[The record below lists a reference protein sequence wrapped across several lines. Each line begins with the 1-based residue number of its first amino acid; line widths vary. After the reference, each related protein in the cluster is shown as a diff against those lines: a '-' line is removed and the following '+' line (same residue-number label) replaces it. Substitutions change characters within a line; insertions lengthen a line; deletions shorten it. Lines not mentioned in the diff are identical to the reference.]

1 MADRDVDYY
10 TRLHNLTEL
19 AVLDEHSLLSA
30 LRYRYDAALIYTN
43 VGEILIALN
52 PFRPLTIYGPATQL
66 AYKHA
71 PEGHAGQQEVP
82 HIYAVARRVFAD
94 MRTLGRDQV
103 CVISGE
109 SGAGKT
115 ETSKFLIRQV
125 RTRNKES
132 R

>member
-1 MADRDVDYY
+1 MAARDVDYY
-10 TRLHNLTEL
+10 TGLHNLTEL

-30 LRYRYDAALIYTN
+30 LRYRYEASLVYTN

-66 AYKHA
+66 AYKHS
-71 PEGHAGQQEVP
+71 PEGDKSRHESP
-82 HIYAVARRVFAD
+82 HIYAVARRVYSD

-115 ETSKFLIRQV
+115 ESSKFLIRQV
-125 RTRNKES
+125 R
-132 R
+132 